1 MTTIIVTWNSQNL
14 SELVLVTCGYAV
26 RILEACKTGQRGRE
40 HGSYEPTQPFQTA
53 YLSILGYD
61 FQHLYSTTNIP
72 KLRQQKK
79 PNQNANLLRFRVF
92 INVQA
97 QVSVLASD
105 YKHHITYF
113 CVGIFTDN

>member
-1 MTTIIVTWNSQNL
+1 MTTIIVTWNSQNP

-92 INVQA
+92 TNVQA

-113 CVGIFTDN
+113 CVGIFTDD